1 MDRKKSCFRGKP
13 ASLAFAKVFKFNG
26 LFW

>member
-1 MDRKKSCFRGKP
+1 MVSKEKPLSRKP

-26 LFW
+26 LF